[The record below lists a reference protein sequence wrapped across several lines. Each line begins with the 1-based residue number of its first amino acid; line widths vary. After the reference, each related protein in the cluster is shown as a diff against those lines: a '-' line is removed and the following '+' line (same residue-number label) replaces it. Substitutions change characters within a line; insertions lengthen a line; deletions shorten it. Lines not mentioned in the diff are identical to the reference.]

1 MQNFFTDEKI
11 NQSAFIDVK
20 YIPFTEK
27 AASYCQAN
35 LCGRYGKSWSCP
47 PALGD
52 FNTLMTDALKYDKAF
67 VFSHKGYIESFS
79 DEKAMDSLRD
89 ETTEILFT
97 FCERLKEKNISHLA
111 LGCGS
116 CNFCKECTYPHS
128 PCRYPEKAIP
138 PMEAYGIDVAALCEK
153 TGMTYMADNN
163 EVTFFCMILYK
174 E

>member
-1 MQNFFTDEKI
+1 MQKLFTDDKI
-11 NQSAFIDVK
+11 NQSAFVDVRD
-20 YIPFTEK
+20 IPFTEK
-27 AASYCQAN
+27 AASYCKAN

-52 FNTLMTDALKYDKAF
+52 FNTLMTGALKYNKAF

-89 ETTEILFT
+89 ETMEILFT
-97 FCERLKEKNISHLA
+97 FCERLKEKNIGHLA

-153 TGMTYMADNN
+153 TGMSYMAEDN